1 MVFLIKAGTVSRIVS
16 ANDRK
21 SLSEVDLQNNV
32 EKFLVCRFSKFK
44 MYIHLKI
51 IKGTY
56 LWLHTLDIL
65 YILK

>member
-1 MVFLIKAGTVSRIVS
+1 MVS
-16 ANDRK
+16 ANYRK
-21 SLSEVDLQNNV
+21 SLSEADLQNNV